1 MSDRELL
8 ELAAKAAQMEVV
20 TWSNCQAGGFLKRV
34 SETESGKFWNPLTD
48 DGDAFRLAVKLDL
61 SIITSWGFDGKPSG
75 SVGAMLGST
84 DDLRLTSTKHNGDPR
99 AAWRRTIVIAAA
111 EIGKHTKC

>member
-1 MSDRELL
+1 MLTDMELL
-8 ELAAKAAQMEVV
+8 ELAAKASGN
-20 TWSNCQAGGFLKRV
+20 TIYSTAGLGVRSV
-34 SETESGKFWNPLTD
+34 MHWNPLTD

-75 SVGAMLGST
+75 SVGAMLGSNE
-84 DDLRLTSTKHNGDPR
+84 DLRLTSTKHNGDPY